1 MKKQIEKSIKAE
13 VKNMIAAMGIEKA
26 ISVKFNDLD
35 IIHDLNVIISAKCG
49 EDTESEEY
57 SELFDSLADIAMK
70 HARKVYADTIT
81 EIADIFAGMNARIE
95 NCLS

>member
-13 VKNMIAAMGIEKA
+13 VKNMLAANGIQA
-26 ISVKFNDLD
+26 TINVKFSDLD

-81 EIADIFAGMNARIE
+81 EIADIYAAMNMRIE